1 MVLLQAFTSIP
12 NEVLN
17 NMRLTI
23 ALLSLLSLA
32 TAFPFPFDPKKVPE
46 LHSLQKRA
54 TADLANET
62 LAEISAL
69 NSSVTD
75 LTTAVDA
82 FDGSLLNV
90 ISQSVEVIAAESKLD
105 ATTLKATLIVKQ
117 SSNFTDAESNSI
129 VVALAGLITPI
140 QTSLTALTNK
150 VSTSV

>member
-1 MVLLQAFTSIP
+1 
-12 NEVLN
+12 
-17 NMRLTI
+17 MRSKSDGWVI
-23 ALLSLLSLA
+23 
-32 TAFPFPFDPKKVPE
+32 K
-46 LHSLQKRA
+46 
-54 TADLANET
+54 
-62 LAEISAL
+62 
-69 NSSVTD
+69 VTD